1 MIQLNFRDSKPIY
14 EQVEEGI
21 RKLVVNNYLSADE
34 KLQSVREMA
43 SKYAINPNTIARA
56 YRKLEDEG
64 YIYTLNGKGTFVAPN
79 KQVND
84 VRRAE
89 LLKQFDEIVKE
100 LAFLLLPSEKLIERV
115 MRSEN
120 DSERGI
126 GK

>member
-1 MIQLNFRDSKPIY
+1 MPNQQKESLILWQPHSPHE
-14 EQVEEGI
+14 EQ
-21 RKLVVNNYLSADE
+21 E
-34 KLQSVREMA
+34 KLPSVREMA

-100 LAFLLLPSEKLIERV
+100 LAFLMVPSEKLIERV
-115 MRSEN
+115 MRAEN
-120 DSERGI
+120 DSGRGI

>member
-1 MIQLNFRDSKPIY
+1 M
-14 EQVEEGI
+14 EEGI

-34 KLQSVREMA
+34 KLPSVREMA

-84 VRRAE
+84 IRRAE
-89 LLKQFDEIVKE
+89 LLKQVDEVVKE
-100 LAFLLLPSEKLIERV
+100 LAFLMVPSEQLIERV
-115 MRSEN
+115 MRAEN

-126 GK
+126 EK

>member
-34 KLQSVREMA
+34 KLPSVREMA
-43 SKYAINPNTIARA
+43 SKYAINPNTIAKA
-56 YRKLEDEG
+56 YKKLEEEG

-84 VRRAE
+84 VRKAE

-100 LAFLLLPSEKLIERV
+100 LAFLMVPSE
-115 MRSEN
+115 
-120 DSERGI
+120 
-126 GK
+126 

>member
-34 KLQSVREMA
+34 KLRSVREMA

-89 LLKQFDEIVKE
+89 LLKQFDEVVKE
-100 LAFLLLPSEKLIERV
+100 LAFLMVQSEQLIERV
-115 MRSEN
+115 MRAEN

-126 GK
+126 EK

>member
-34 KLQSVREMA
+34 KLPSVREMA

-89 LLKQFDEIVKE
+89 LLKQFDEVVKE
-100 LAFLLLPSEKLIERV
+100 LAFLMVPSEQLIERV
-115 MRSEN
+115 MKAEN

-126 GK
+126 EK